1 MPILLVVVAEFKV
14 SSFKFQVFSPN
25 GTLLSVSAQTL
36 SAVDEPETRNLK
48 LETDRAFCLFS
59 FALLCSGHLED

>member
-25 GTLLSVSAQTL
+25 WTLMSVSAQLFRLLT
-36 SAVDEPETRNLK
+36 NLK
-48 LETDRAFCLFS
+48 LET
-59 FALLCSGHLED
+59 